1 MRRMNEKIPPF
12 SCNGKTKDPT
22 SGLFFSSL
30 ENLFGLFRWV
40 STVLHRTRLI

>member
-12 SCNGKTKDPT
+12 SCNGKTKDPP
-22 SGLFFSSL
+22 SGLFFL
-30 ENLFGLFRWV
+30 LVRKFVRIFRWV